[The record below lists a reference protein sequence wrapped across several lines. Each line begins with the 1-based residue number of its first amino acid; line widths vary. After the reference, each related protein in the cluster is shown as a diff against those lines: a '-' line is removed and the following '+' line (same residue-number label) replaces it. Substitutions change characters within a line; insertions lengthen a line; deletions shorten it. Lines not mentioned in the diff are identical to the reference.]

1 MARLVLSRDLAALAA
16 RDADIAR
23 ELRRIGPPAKRERPP
38 GFATLL
44 RIILG
49 QQVSVQAAASMWR
62 RLEEGMGGAIDPAA
76 FVARDDEEM
85 RSWGLSRQK
94 RGYARALAEALTGGA
109 LDLARVGRMSDAD
122 AIAALVTVKGIGVWT
137 AEIYLLFALGRGDAF
152 PAGDLALRV
161 GYQRLKGLAEAPS
174 TSALRDL
181 TEPWRPHRGAAA
193 HLLWHSYANPPLG

>member
-16 RDADIAR
+16 CDADIAR
-23 ELRRIGPPAKRERPP
+23 ELRRIGPPAKRHRPP

-62 RLEEGMGGAIDPAA
+62 RLEEGMGGTIDPAA
-76 FVARDDEEM
+76 FLARGDEEI
-85 RSWGLSRQK
+85 RGWGLSRQK
-94 RGYARALAEALTGGA
+94 RAYARALADAVTSGT
-109 LDLARVGRMSDAD
+109 LDLGRVGRMRDAD
-122 AIAALVTVKGIGVWT
+122 AIAALVTVKGVGVWT

-152 PAGDLALRV
+152 PAGDLALRI
-161 GYQRLKGLAEAPS
+161 GYQRLKGLAAPP
-174 TSALRDL
+174 SASELRDL
-181 TEPWRPHRGAAA
+181 TAPWQPYRGAAA

>member
-23 ELRRIGPPAKRERPP
+23 ELRRIGPPSKRERPP

-62 RLEEGMGGAIDPAA
+62 RLEEGMGGMIDPAA
-76 FVARDDEEM
+76 FVAHDDEAM

-94 RGYARALAEALTGGA
+94 RGYARALAEALSSGA
-109 LDLARVGRMSDAD
+109 LDLARIGRMRDAD

>member
-1 MARLVLSRDLAALAA
+1 
-16 RDADIAR
+16 
-23 ELRRIGPPAKRERPP
+23 
-38 GFATLL
+38 
-44 RIILG
+44 
-49 QQVSVQAAASMWR
+49 
-62 RLEEGMGGAIDPAA
+62 
-76 FVARDDEEM
+76 
-85 RSWGLSRQK
+85 
-94 RGYARALAEALTGGA
+94 
-109 LDLARVGRMSDAD
+109 MSDAD